1 MMSLKNKEFVT
12 KLLRDVNFFNTR
24 FPMTIDGYDAF
35 LNSKSIFTVEF
46 KNDNNKWQWYG
57 FEIVNDKREV
67 FSEDFTEYN
76 SVDECIE
83 AAMLESL
90 AYLANKIKYESC

>member
-35 LNSKSIFTVEF
+35 LNSKSIFTME
-46 KNDNNKWQWYG
+46 KRNKLGRY
-57 FEIVNDKREV
+57 F
-67 FSEDFTEYN
+67 
-76 SVDECIE
+76 
-83 AAMLESL
+83 
-90 AYLANKIKYESC
+90 